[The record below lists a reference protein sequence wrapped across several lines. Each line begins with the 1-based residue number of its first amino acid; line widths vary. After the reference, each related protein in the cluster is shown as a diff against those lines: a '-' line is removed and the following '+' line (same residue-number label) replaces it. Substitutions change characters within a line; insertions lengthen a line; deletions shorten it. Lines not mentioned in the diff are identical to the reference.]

1 MKGKEDVEKD
11 LKRWLIISENKR
23 RKMKLMEI
31 KELRGRERIGK
42 EENGVN
48 FRHAELEVPE
58 GQAETSFWH
67 WRQGLELQKTDMGM
81 DLIFSHIYR

>member
-1 MKGKEDVEKD
+1 MKGKGDVEKD
-11 LKRWLIISENKR
+11 LQRWLIISENKR
-23 RKMKLMEI
+23 EMKLMEI
-31 KELRGRERIGK
+31 KKLRGRERIGK

-48 FRHAELEVPE
+48 FRHVELEAPD

-67 WRQGLELQKTDMGM
+67 WRLGLELQKTDMGM